1 MTAKFLRR
9 ALGLFIIAVLSSGL
23 YGSNVYATDVEF
35 QWSILAETKDGS
47 MEGLDF
53 SDMPIVHSGT
63 ALQIYLEHIENCHIY
78 LYLLDSSNILTPL
91 YPTASGYY
99 NYGFPRG
106 PKFIP
111 PGDDSFAFV
120 PPAGIETFY
129 LIASVERQFQL
140 EKLTEEFIKNIDS
153 PGMQKLL
160 LTQIEDMLI
169 DQLKRSKSADDRENI
184 EVKVKTA
191 NGIKKKKFSGVEVDI
206 ADFYGRKLLIDHR

>member
-53 SDMPIVHSGT
+53 SDMPVVHSGT

-78 LYLLDSSNILTPL
+78 LYLLDSSNLLTPL
-91 YPTASGYY
+91 YPTAPGYY

-140 EKLTEEFIKNIDS
+140 EKLTEEFIKNIES

-169 DQLKRSKSADDRENI
+169 GQLKRSKSADDREKI

-191 NGIKKKKFSGVEVDI
+191 DGIKKKKFSGVEVDI